1 MQLANLAGSRMLL
14 KLLLMLLMLHQ
25 LALLYCVERSHKTIL
40 QQSSFIWTF
49 FFNTFVMGGQLHSE
63 EHIRAMRRAAE
74 SMGIPPPPAAIF
86 PEPGV
91 AHVTAPAPAPAL
103 APAQQEQQ
111 QQFFYGAPAGQQQF
125 WSAPS

>member
-14 KLLLMLLMLHQ
+14 KQLVLLLLMLLMLHQ

-49 FFNTFVMGGQLHSE
+49 FFNTFVMAGQLHSE

-74 SMGIPPPPAAIF
+74 SMGIPSPPAAIF
-86 PEPGV
+86 PGPGV
-91 AHVTAPAPAPAL
+91 AHVTAPAPAPA
-103 APAQQEQQ
+103 PAQQEQQ
-111 QQFFYGAPAGQQQF
+111 QQFF
-125 WSAPS
+125 